1 MLVSAS
7 TQKNNICTSVEI
19 NRKSRIN
26 VPSNL
31 DNNKI
36 DILLHKKRQN
46 EQFSAILWQEQFT
59 FRRDDLRFVL
69 DLHD

>member
-1 MLVSAS
+1 M
-7 TQKNNICTSVEI
+7 EI

-36 DILLHKKRQN
+36 DIPLHNKHQMSNFPATLWRQ
-46 EQFSAILWQEQFT
+46 QFA
-59 FRRDDLRFVL
+59 FRRDDVRFVL
-69 DLHD
+69 DHHT